1 MRRSASRGSGGTRPR
16 GLCYPNGHLSLTR
29 EKRVT
34 AARKALPAAGTTACA
49 TIACATAPTTITVP
63 RRARLGGVD
72 RQRPAIDLLPIQG
85 GNGCVGGFFRRHLD
99 KGKAARPSSGAIGD
113 HVHRGDL
120 AMRCEQRD
128 QPFSSCFVTHIAYV
142 YVLAH
147 YKLFSSTGLQGQTLT
162 ACSLWGPSQRRTRRA
177 VLRPGEIPRELSSAI
192 RHLQERPEKV
202 T

>member
-1 MRRSASRGSGGTRPR
+1 VGRAPAASVTPTGI
-16 GLCYPNGHLSLTR
+16 LSLTR
-29 EKRVT
+29 EKRAT
-34 AARKALPAAGTTACA
+34 AAQKALPAAGTTACA
-49 TIACATAPTTITVP
+49 TIACATARTTITVP

-85 GNGCVGGFFRRHLD
+85 GDGCVGGFFRRHLD

-147 YKLFSSTGLQGQTLT
+147 YKLFSSTGLQPLGPFSTENSSRCPSPWGDPKRTVKRHSSPAGETRKGHLT
-162 ACSLWGPSQRRTRRA
+162 IRRRA
-177 VLRPGEIPRELSSAI
+177 DRR
-192 RHLQERPEKV
+192 
-202 T
+202 